1 MRAARVIDPGRL
13 RARLVL
19 EQATPAPDG
28 AGGFTPDWTPV
39 ATLFGHVGPVTAQ
52 SRFGAGQG
60 LETATHVVTI
70 RHRDDVRG
78 GMRFSIGTRRMAIG
92 TAHDPD
98 GTGRY
103 LQCGV
108 KEERP

>member
-1 MRAARVIDPGRL
+1 MKARRTIDPGALRTRL
-13 RARLVL
+13 AL

-28 AGGFTPDWTPV
+28 AGGFSPDWTLV
-39 ATLFGHVGPVTAQ
+39 ATLFGWVRPVSAAN
-52 SRFGAGQG
+52 RFGAGQG
-60 LETATHVVTI
+60 LETTTHVVTI

-78 GMRFSIGTRRMAIG
+78 GMRFSTGARRMAIE

-103 LQCGV
+103 LECRV